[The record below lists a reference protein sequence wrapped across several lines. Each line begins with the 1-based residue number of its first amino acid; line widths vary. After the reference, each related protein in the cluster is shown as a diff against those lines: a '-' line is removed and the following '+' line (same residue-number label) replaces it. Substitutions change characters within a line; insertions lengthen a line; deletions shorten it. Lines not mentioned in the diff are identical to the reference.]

1 MEVRVRLFAA
11 ARDLAK
17 TGEVRLEL
25 PPESTVAGLRAKLLE
40 LHPELAPLAA
50 FSLFAL
56 NAAYAAETA
65 VVPPGAEA
73 ALIPPVSGG

>member
-1 MEVRVRLFAA
+1 MEIRVRLFAA
-11 ARDLAK
+11 AKELAK

-25 PPESTVAGLRAKLLE
+25 PPESTVATLRAKLLE
-40 LHPELAPLAA
+40 RCPELAAIAA
-50 FSLFAL
+50 HSLFAL
-56 NAAYAAETA
+56 DAAYAAETA